1 MAVMFTRYEWSV
13 FPWRLMLLGAA
24 LLSGS
29 VLLFLHAQTRINP
42 DQLKAPRVAV
52 MTCTKAPTPATTVTN
67 PDGTMTTIP
76 GSNCT
81 GLYYVDVVTPAG
93 TELKILGTVQPGPVN
108 AADWSLVP

>member
-1 MAVMFTRYEWSV
+1 MAGMFTRYEWSL

-29 VLLFLHAQTRINP
+29 VLLLLHAQTRINP

-52 MTCTKAPTPATTVTN
+52 MTCAKPATPTA
-67 PDGTMTTIP
+67 D
-76 GSNCT
+76 CT
-81 GLYYVDVVTPAG
+81 GLYYVDVITPAG
-93 TELKILGTVQPGPVN
+93 TELKIVGTLQPEAVN